1 MRRMRVTSKNE
12 KYSRFPG
19 RLMIRDMTRRLPL
32 TVYFLSEFT
41 SHEWEGGKAG
51 AGRSGEQKPEHAA
64 RVTGNA
70 GHRARS
76 ERGCTRCRQGGSTVN
91 TRLVKCVGHSILPRP
106 ARFQPRMGVGG
117 EGGHKTGPGGFSDS
131 TALSLSPSQRV
142 PYLLAEQSCTL

>member
-1 MRRMRVTSKNE
+1 MTSKNE

-19 RLMIRDMTRRLPL
+19 RLMIRDMTWRLPL

-51 AGRSGEQKPEHAA
+51 AGRRGERKLEHAA

-76 ERGCTRCRQGGSTVN
+76 E
-91 TRLVKCVGHSILPRP
+91 
-106 ARFQPRMGVGG
+106 
-117 EGGHKTGPGGFSDS
+117 
-131 TALSLSPSQRV
+131 
-142 PYLLAEQSCTL
+142 